1 MGRITQKQVVL
12 DHLREQG
19 SITSLDAI
27 KQYGITRLSDRVF
40 VLRNEGYPIITK
52 MTTVKTRYGNEE
64 IAVYELQKEQ

>member
-27 KQYGITRLSDRVF
+27 KNYGITRLSDRVF

-52 MTTVKTRYGNEE
+52 MITVKTRYGNEE